1 MKALNNQFTNDSIHV
16 QFSASVGADNAP
28 IYRIGSTGADSSAQ
42 VVLQE
47 SDNGILS
54 GWGWADQGWNG
65 AGRHIYSRRA
75 ASTRCGFSS
84 ARAGSPSIRS
94 YCRRTRS

>member
-1 MKALNNQFTNDSIHV
+1 M
-16 QFSASVGADNAP
+16 
-28 IYRIGSTGADSSAQ
+28 
-42 VVLQE
+42 VLQE

-65 AGRHIYSRRA
+65 AGGHIYFTTSGQPTLQIQQREDW
-75 ASTRCGFSS
+75 
-84 ARAGSPSIRS
+84 SPSIRS